1 MPPRQV
7 KPDPE
12 VEGQGSP
19 DLSAIQP
26 VPGNTASPGNDTAS
40 GLRLPN
46 LYPTH
51 PLPVIHEAGESY
63 FDAQFAILQAS
74 SPGLGHD
81 QFLYPDMSGIGNIP
95 SSPHDPFAF
104 EQLYS
109 PGEYSMNN
117 MPRNNLPSSGNAR
130 NQAGTGTGAGIIKR
144 QSRPTRQGAS
154 VTSQAGSRAALG
166 TAPNPGQASNQPQR
180 FDIDLTGMDYPTG
193 SPSTMGLYGS
203 TLNSSMD
210 PSAFASGIYN
220 PRSGIGGGMQQN
232 PQNQGYRNISP
243 VPKFENPDLPNIPEF
258 ISPSQYESF
267 AEEEERDIKPDP
279 RRLRNQ
285 GTPTPAHRR
294 RSSQAQADTSPA
306 TANTT
311 SSPANNNPFESPGQ
325 GGCGGGGSSSG
336 RQTAQNTPSHP
347 AHVPPNR
354 IQEAGPV
361 THPDPEWRP
370 YGVNHWHVFLTEPTT
385 LKYLSSTEIKDIRD
399 HCYGLAQ
406 AAGVMEE
413 DDEEGGGGEPQPRPI
428 AEGSRYTTAD
438 AQAVWRHCD
447 AYVRRRSQ
455 VRNNQAARRSRQR
468 KDAETRYWKAKAL
481 EYGAPDHEF
490 NWDLVEESPPGGGQG
505 GSSTAAAAEGA
516 GQASRARTRA
526 QQQGQLQAQ
535 QQGQGQGQGQPG
547 RGSGRQGQAAARRSS
562 ASSGPKPEFDFNQP
576 FDFDED
582 DKSHGGGY
590 DAFTGGF

>member
-26 VPGNTASPGNDTAS
+26 VSGNTASPGNDTAS

-46 LYPTH
+46 LSPTH

-63 FDAQFAILQAS
+63 FSSQFPSLQGT
-74 SPGLGHD
+74 SPGFSHGD
-81 QFLYPDMSGIGNIP
+81 FLYPDMSGIGNIP
-95 SSPHDPFAF
+95 SDPQDPFAF

-109 PGEYSMNN
+109 PGENSMNN

-130 NQAGTGTGAGIIKR
+130 SQVGTGTGAGIIKR

-154 VTSQAGSRAALG
+154 AMNQAGSRAALG
-166 TAPNPGQASNQPQR
+166 AAPNPGQASNQLQHI
-180 FDIDLTGMDYPTG
+180 DVDLTGMDYPTG
-193 SPSTMGLYGS
+193 SPSAMGLYGS
-203 TLNSSMD
+203 TLDSGMGPSS
-210 PSAFASGIYN
+210 FASGIYN
-220 PRSGIGGGMQQN
+220 PRSGIGGGIQQN
-232 PQNQGYRNISP
+232 PQPQGYRNMSP
-243 VPKFENPDLPNIPEF
+243 VPKFENPELPHTPEF

-267 AEEEERDIKPDP
+267 AEEEQETKPDP
-279 RRLRNQ
+279 RRLLNE

-294 RSSQAQADTSPA
+294 RSSLAQTDTSPA

-311 SSPANNNPFESPGQ
+311 SSPANNSFESPGQ
-325 GGCGGGGSSSG
+325 GGGGSSSG

-406 AAGVMEE
+406 AAAVGAAVDEE
-413 DDEEGGGGEPQPRPI
+413 DDGQPVPI
-428 AEGSRYTTAD
+428 AAGSRYTTAD

-490 NWDLVEESPPGGGQG
+490 NWDLVEEEPAGGQG
-505 GSSTAAAAEGA
+505 GSSSAAAEGA
-516 GQASRARTRA
+516 GQAARARTRA
-526 QQQGQLQAQ
+526 QQGQAQAQAQQ
-535 QQGQGQGQGQPG
+535 QQGQGQAG
-547 RGSGRQGQAAARRSS
+547 RSSGRQGQAAARRAS
-562 ASSGPKPEFDFNQP
+562 APSAPKPEFDFNQP
-576 FDFDED
+576 FDYDED
-582 DKSHGGGY
+582 DKSHGGGF